1 MIERAL
7 TRRGSAASKPSTI
20 MRAYVLAR
28 AGIRR
33 RRRKAS
39 KEASLSSSAPFTARC
54 ASANAFMRR
63 RRPPTRS
70 RCSRDES
77 TAARPAR
84 LSSACVTFASPWMN
98 SAPSSSGTSRP
109 GTRRVQQRPPTRSRA
124 SSTSTRSPARAS
136 SSAAARPA
144 APAPMTMTSQFGVRA
159 AIIGQLPLV
168 ADEAPGLHVEIRAP
182 ARIAPD
188 DLQRRR
194 VDLRRLAKQRAHLRL
209 RDAHPQAIPAGTI
222 GGRRWRRGDGLLA
235 LESLDALLQRLALKR
250 VTQASRQAFRIA
262 ATGGRR
268 GADAVRAEVAQA
280 AGLVVDLRNQG
291 DEIQIAVEKVFV
303 GERPRVALRLLRAAR
318 AAVGGLAV
326 RGDHLMHVEGG
337 AQVERSGL
345 LLVGVRA
352 AVLPV
357 LRRQLPRAGG
367 ELAGDAVAGLVGA
380 LGGDDVADRILVLLV
395 AIADIER
402 SASPFERAAV
412 QLRIRARG
420 SARHRRRVAL
430 ALVAGHGRPGLEAAE
445 ARRPVLEDVI
455 RPVVESELAHHGAGH
470 GGDGQIAEWVDRQH
484 LRDLERRVPAAEEHV
499 AEGAG
504 QADAAIARGEVV
516 GAAGGV
522 VGFEAGLELTPAL
535 QSAAELLLGA
545 HAEQR

>member
-136 SSAAARPA
+136 SSAAARHA
-144 APAPMTMTSQFGVRA
+144 AAATGCLLSRA
-159 AIIGQLPLV
+159 STRFFSDSSCAST
-168 ADEAPGLHVEIRAP
+168 A
-182 ARIAPD
+182 
-188 DLQRRR
+188 RRR
-194 VDLRRLAKQRAHLRL
+194 ASGAC
-209 RDAHPQAIPAGTI
+209 AA
-222 GGRRWRRGDGLLA
+222 
-235 LESLDALLQRLALKR
+235 ALLHASASSSALKR

-280 AGLVVDLRNQG
+280 AGLVVDLGNQG
-291 DEIQIAVEKVFV
+291 DEVQIAVEKVFV

-395 AIADIER
+395 ATADIER
-402 SASPFERAAV
+402 SASPFERAGV

-445 ARRPVLEDVI
+445 ARRPVLEDVV